1 MLKKTLLLTSLL
13 FLAALFAQDNLS
25 EQIAQM
31 QSRGASWLLSRQESN
46 GAWLSQAGQPA
57 MTALACLGIYDSP
70 GFTQP
75 ATQEKLNLALD
86 YIVSHTQPDGGIYG
100 VGVQLGN
107 RPAGKGPAGAD
118 TASRS
123 GQAMGSYSVYNT
135 AICLLALSKYNRP
148 QDLESSKKARA
159 YLLGPSATPD
169 ALPLGDSIGGGGI
182 GYGRNQR
189 SDLSNTAWALEA
201 LKATEHLDREPF
213 SNDPQQAKRAEL
225 AWDKALQFVSMCQN
239 LAATNQS
246 AWVKSAPTEDQGGFI
261 YCPEDALKSA
271 AGAQQLRSYGS
282 MTYAGIKSMIYAK
295 VEKDDIRMKSAF
307 EWVKKYYTLDENP
320 GSGQAGL
327 YYYLHTFGKTLTL
340 YQEKI
345 ITDAQGQPH
354 DWRTE
359 LVEKLAARQKADGS
373 WYNDQSGRWMESVP
387 ELSTAYCLMSLGT
400 IK

>member
-1 MLKKTLLLTSLL
+1 
-13 FLAALFAQDNLS
+13 
-25 EQIAQM
+25 M
-31 QSRGASWLLSRQESN
+31 QSSGASWLLSRQESN

-57 MTALACLGIYDSP
+57 MTALACLGLYDSP
-70 GFTQP
+70 AFTQ
-75 ATQEKLNLALD
+75 ATANEKLNHALD
-86 YIVSHTQPDGGIYG
+86 YLVSHAQPDGGIYG
-100 VGVQLGN
+100 IGVRLGK
-107 RPAGKGPAGAD
+107 RPAGKGPAAGRSGSGA
-118 TASRS
+118 
-123 GQAMGSYSVYNT
+123 GQAMGNYSVYNT
-135 AICLLALSKYNRP
+135 SICLLALTKYNRP
-148 QDLESSKKARA
+148 QDLAIVRKARV
-159 YLLGPSATPD
+159 YLLGSTATTE
-169 ALPLGDSIGGGGI
+169 ALSLGDSAGGGGI

-201 LKATEHLDREPF
+201 LKATDHLDREPF
-213 SNDPQQAKRAEL
+213 SSAPQQAKRADL

-246 AWVKSAPTEDQGGFI
+246 AWVKSAPAEDQGGFI

-271 AGAQQLRSYGS
+271 AGAQPLRSYGS

-320 GSGQAGL
+320 GSDQAGF

-340 YQEKI
+340 YQEKT

-354 DWRTE
+354 DWRAE
-359 LVEKLAARQKADGS
+359 LVKKLAATQKADGS

-387 ELSTAYCLMSLGT
+387 ELSTAYCLMTLGT